1 MENDVIK
8 KDEKENGMISE
19 PVSVDGSNIENI
31 NTDAQ
36 TYEEIV
42 TSVDSMKIENGKNR
56 MKIKCVK
63 CKLEDTLTEEDI
75 KLLAH
80 VVKRYN
86 QKPSPND
93 YTAVMSIIKGNCT
106 DGKKHLFVFDETFDK
121 TVADMLKEYKDA
133 IVANVVRK
141 ETLEKVC
148 LQIAETINQIKSL
161 QSSLGELEKKKEYT
175 TAEMRA
181 GGILVNNIK
190 LKFMNTTGTDDTD
203 MWS

>member
-1 MENDVIK
+1 MENDVVK

-19 PVSVDGSNIENI
+19 PVSVDGSNVENI
-31 NTDAQ
+31 NTDVQ

-63 CKLEDTLTEEDI
+63 CKLEDTLTEDDI

-86 QKPSPND
+86 HKPSPND

-121 TVADMLKEYKDA
+121 AVADMLKEYKDA
-133 IVANVVRK
+133 IAANVVRK

-148 LQIAETINQIKSL
+148 LQIVETINQIKSL